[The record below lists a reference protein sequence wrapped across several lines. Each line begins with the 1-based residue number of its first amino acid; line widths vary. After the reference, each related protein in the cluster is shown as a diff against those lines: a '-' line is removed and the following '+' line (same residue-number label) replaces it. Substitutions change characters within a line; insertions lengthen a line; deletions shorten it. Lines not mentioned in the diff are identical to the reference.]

1 MKIAVV
7 GDLHWGARN
16 DNQEFLNYFQ
26 RFFDNVFFPE
36 LEERG
41 VNQVLQVGDFVDR
54 RKFISFVTLNHVREK
69 IFGESHKRGISW
81 DILVG
86 NHDTPYKNT
95 NEINSLQE
103 LFSQY
108 RGIRFYPDPTEI
120 NLDGLDVLLLP
131 WINASNHAKS
141 MKAISETKAQIA
153 FGHLE
158 INGFEMHPGAVCDH
172 GIEASLF
179 NKFDMVCS
187 GHFHKRSSS
196 SNIFYLGT
204 PYQIMWTDYNQE
216 KGFYI
221 FDTDTR
227 ELEFI
232 PNPYTLFHKV
242 WYDDAGKTLEKI
254 LASDLGH
261 LNKSYVKVIVKNKE
275 NPYWFDLFMNKIYN
289 IAPIDVSIV
298 DDHYHLDEISEEDLV
313 SEAEDT
319 LTILSKYINELEYSV
334 DKKKLDNLMRELYN
348 ESLALETIHD

>member
-1 MKIAVV
+1 MKIAVI

-41 VNQVLQVGDFVDR
+41 ISNVLQVGDFVDR

-69 IFGESHKRGISW
+69 IFGESHKRGITW

-108 RGIRFYPDPTEI
+108 KGISFYPDPTEI
-120 NLDGLDVLLLP
+120 NLDGLDILLLP
-131 WINASNHAKS
+131 WINASNQATS
-141 MKAISETKAQIA
+141 MKAINETKAQVA

-172 GIEASLF
+172 GIEASIF

-187 GHFHKRSSS
+187 GHFHKKSNS

-227 ELEFI
+227 DLEFI
-232 PNPYTLFHKV
+232 PN
-242 WYDDAGKTLEKI
+242 
-254 LASDLGH
+254 LGH
-261 LNKSYVKVIVKNKE
+261 LSKAYVKVIVKSKE
-275 NPYWFDLFMNKIYN
+275 NPYWFDLFMSKIYN
-289 IAPIDVSIV
+289 LSPIAVSIV

-319 LTILSKYINELEYSV
+319 LTILSKYINELDYSV
-334 DKKKLDNLMRELYN
+334 DKKELDNLMRGLYN
-348 ESLALETIHD
+348 EALTLETIYD

>member
-108 RGIRFYPDPTEI
+108 RGKCPPSYSRNA
-120 NLDGLDVLLLP
+120 NLGPCIMGTVIGNSWTKL
-131 WINASNHAKS
+131 
-141 MKAISETKAQIA
+141 ISKRTSKYLFLQEAQVPSTK
-153 FGHLE
+153 
-158 INGFEMHPGAVCDH
+158 
-172 GIEASLF
+172 
-179 NKFDMVCS
+179 
-187 GHFHKRSSS
+187 
-196 SNIFYLGT
+196 IFY
-204 PYQIMWTDYNQE
+204 
-216 KGFYI
+216 
-221 FDTDTR
+221 
-227 ELEFI
+227 EL
-232 PNPYTLFHKV
+232 T
-242 WYDDAGKTLEKI
+242 
-254 LASDLGH
+254 
-261 LNKSYVKVIVKNKE
+261 
-275 NPYWFDLFMNKIYN
+275 
-289 IAPIDVSIV
+289 
-298 DDHYHLDEISEEDLV
+298 
-313 SEAEDT
+313 
-319 LTILSKYINELEYSV
+319 
-334 DKKKLDNLMRELYN
+334 
-348 ESLALETIHD
+348 